1 MKNFNT
7 ETKLIKRYWLPVSFI
22 ICCNIII
29 TISICI
35 INGVKGSNEKEKSM
49 TAKVDTLYIKEEVI
63 LQLDTLQI
71 AIEGN
76 VDVNIKQPRKI
87 IHEVK
92 IDTIK

>member
-1 MKNFNT
+1 
-7 ETKLIKRYWLPVSFI
+7 
-22 ICCNIII
+22 
-29 TISICI
+29 
-35 INGVKGSNEKEKSM
+35 M
-49 TAKVDTLYIKEEVI
+49 TAKIDTLYIKEEVI

-76 VDVNIKQPRKI
+76 VDVNVKQPRKI